1 MKWTLH
7 AYRVGIKPGLWEHID
22 RRLTF
27 ALSRFDTRIQKV
39 DVYLTDQ
46 NGPKGGLDKSA
57 LITVRIRG
65 LCEVMAQVVDND
77 WVVTIDRVTARMA
90 QQICRELERSRQGSR
105 NRIEDRR
112 SLALVDSVIA
122 ENTGGETS

>member
-22 RRLTF
+22 RRLNF
-27 ALSRFDTRIQKV
+27 ALSRFAARIGKV
-39 DVYLTDQ
+39 DVFLSDQ

-57 LITVRIRG
+57 VIAVRIRG
-65 LCEVMAQVVDND
+65 MGEVMAQVVDSD

-90 QQICRELERSRQGSR
+90 QQICRELERSWQGSR

-112 SLALVDSVIA
+112 SLALVDSVDL
-122 ENTGGETS
+122 